1 MEELEY
7 QSVMVVVST
16 EEPFSED
23 MIATAVKLASKRRRG
38 ILMTVLVPVPVSMS
52 LDCEMT
58 AKETYAQSL
67 IERVKL
73 IAGTRVSGRVERVR
87 PGQEGYFIA
96 RQAKAIKAA
105 AIVVSLRFRNG
116 TPMYTKS
123 LETVL
128 RERPCRV
135 IVVSD
140 GPDMGTEA
148 TTITADE
155 GTPA

>member
-1 MEELEY
+1 MGGVAL
-7 QSVMVVVST
+7 
-16 EEPFSED
+16 
-23 MIATAVKLASKRRRG
+23 
-38 ILMTVLVPVPVSMS
+38 
-52 LDCEMT
+52 
-58 AKETYAQSL
+58 
-67 IERVKL
+67 
-73 IAGTRVSGRVERVR
+73 
-87 PGQEGYFIA
+87 
-96 RQAKAIKAA
+96 
-105 AIVVSLRFRNG
+105 VVSLRFRNG